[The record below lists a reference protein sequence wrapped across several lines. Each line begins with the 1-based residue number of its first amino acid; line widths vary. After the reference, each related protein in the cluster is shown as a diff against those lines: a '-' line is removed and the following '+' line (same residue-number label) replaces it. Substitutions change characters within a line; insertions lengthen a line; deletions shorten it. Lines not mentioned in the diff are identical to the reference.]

1 MKLLTTALVS
11 ACLAA
16 AAGSAVA
23 ANDMHKDGSMTA
35 QECKAW
41 METSKPTPKNEAEA
55 RKAKACNDV
64 LNNSQPATKGSMKGD
79 AAKDKDLVKEEPA
92 AVKK

>member
-16 AAGSAVA
+16 TAGSAIA
-23 ANDMHKDGSMTA
+23 ANDTHKAGSMTA

-41 METSKPTPKNEAEA
+41 METSKPTPRDAESA
-55 RKAKACNDV
+55 RKDKACADV
-64 LNNSQPATKGSMKGD
+64 MNKKGVTKGD
-79 AAKDKDLVKEEPA
+79 AAAKDKDLVKEEPESL
-92 AVKK
+92 KK

>member
-1 MKLLTTALVS
+1 MKLFTTTLVS
-11 ACLAA
+11 ACLAV

-41 METSKPTPKNEAEA
+41 METSKPTPKDEAAA

-64 LNNSQPATKGSMKGD
+64 INNQATTSGSMKGEPV
-79 AAKDKDLVKEEPA
+79 KDKDLVKEEPA

>member
-1 MKLLTTALVS
+1 MKFITTTLVS
-11 ACLAA
+11 ACLAV

-41 METSKPTPKNEAEA
+41 METSKPTPKDAEAA
-55 RKAKACNDV
+55 RKAKACDDV
-64 LNNSQPATKGSMKGD
+64 INNQAATKGSMKGD
-79 AAKDKDLVKEEPA
+79 AVKDKDLVKEEPA